1 MEARNDR
8 NQYLSFFMGGEEY
21 AVEILRVK
29 EIIAHTPL
37 TRLPET
43 ASFIR
48 GVMNL
53 RGCVVP
59 VVDLAVRFGQGEIP
73 ITKSTCIVILEIR
86 IDGENLVVG
95 VMADAV
101 KQVVEFGGDEIQTPP
116 SIGTGVKREYL
127 RGLGPAEKGFV
138 MILDADRIFVHD
150 ELVLDHSSVQVP
162 AQERAAS

>member
-29 EIIAHTPL
+29 EIMAHIPL

-43 ASFIR
+43 APFIR

-59 VVDLAVRFGQGEIP
+59 VVDLAVRFGLGEVP
-73 ITKSTCIVILEIR
+73 ITKSTCIVILEVR
-86 IDGENLVVG
+86 VESDTLVVG

-101 KQVVEFGGDEIQTPP
+101 KQVIEFGDDEIQAPP

-127 RGLGPAEKGFV
+127 RGLGPADNGFV
-138 MILDADRIFVHD
+138 MILDADRIFLHD
-150 ELVLDHSSVQVP
+150 ELVPDHSGIQEAVPESV
-162 AQERAAS
+162 AS